1 MPRSDRWDIE
11 VPFHIDIDVLEADI
25 DRLQHVNNAVY
36 LRFLEQAAWA
46 HTEALGLDWTTY
58 QALDAACVVRRHEL
72 DYLLPAELGDRLQ
85 VATWIVDNDGRLTM
99 WRAFQ
104 IRRVGDGRTLL
115 RARTQYVT
123 VGLSNGRPKRMP
135 QRFVDAYRP
144 VAEAG
149 G

>member
-1 MPRSDRWDIE
+1 M
-11 VPFHIDIDVLEADI
+11 
-25 DRLQHVNNAVY
+25 
-36 LRFLEQAAWA
+36 
-46 HTEALGLDWTTY
+46 
-58 QALDAACVVRRHEL
+58 VRRHEL

-85 VATWIVDNDGRLTM
+85 VATWIVDNDRRLTM